1 MLTYNCVVC
10 DKPIKNTTR
19 MTCDKKACRIKYRT
33 YQKVIRATRNKYKLI
48 YAINFGKKES
58 R

>member
-33 YQKVIRATRNKYKLI
+33 YQKVIRATRSQLI
-48 YAINFGKKES
+48 TNELVIL
-58 R
+58 